1 MSLQSASDVPHPQ
14 RIRSNLAAEYA
25 NRAISLMGR
34 QSFAQAERYLSQAI
48 ELEPENAQWHLEMAR
63 LQRLQSPERAR
74 QAYATACALGSP
86 CATFEAAA
94 LYAVPGAVEYVS
106 PLSLWQADR
115 LDIAVKLLYVR
126 AYLNPT
132 GDQADAARALYRRHI
147 LQRTNGRE
155 PESLGKTCLE
165 DYERSFIA
173 LIESIRAEG
182 LQEACAIPVDGEGRI
197 LNGAHRLAIALALGL
212 KSVPVVRLPPPW
224 KGLEWGMGW
233 FLHYGFKPAEINRL
247 LQCWIEAHP
256 DRAGLLIIE
265 HFGSGVAVELMAE
278 LAQRFRVLAWRD
290 LCPDVKPSSPLCGSP
305 ALPRGP
311 WRYVWVDAT
320 ERALQA
326 LSTHLN
332 EQYAGRLR
340 CLALFGPSAR
350 AWMQDL
356 LDEDTVAAWHSTSAV
371 PASDASS
378 IALWTG
384 YVGESKVGLQA
395 GGTGFVKWRN
405 LQGLEDVHTIID
417 VGVAN
422 GTPDLYRNLSPEHV
436 VFIEPVTI
444 FRERIEEL
452 RAGFSSSQYLAV
464 GLSSQDEEAIINYR
478 EDMPILTSL
487 LKSSALRD
495 TGNER
500 ITPLPVALR
509 RLDAIFPT
517 LQGIGYPILLKIDTG
532 GHELEALRGGV
543 ESLKR
548 IKYLM
553 LEVPVIE
560 RFEGSYSCREL
571 FEFLQRH
578 GFILHTCLSASVDAE
593 GFCRVIDAVFI
604 NTSLS

>member
-1 MSLQSASDVPHPQ
+1 MSPQLVGDVPHTQ

-34 QSFAQAERYLSQAI
+34 QSLAQAERYMSQAI

-63 LQRLQSPERAR
+63 LQRLQSPEMAR
-74 QAYATACALGSP
+74 QAYARACTLGSP

-94 LYAVPGAVEYVS
+94 LYAIPGVVEYLS
-106 PLSLWQADR
+106 PLSLWKADR

-132 GDQADAARALYRRHI
+132 GDQADDARALYRRHI
-147 LQRTNGRE
+147 VQRTNGRE
-155 PESLGKTCLE
+155 PESLGKTCFE

-173 LIESIRAEG
+173 LIESIKAEG

-212 KSVPVVRLPPPW
+212 ESVPVVRLPPPW

-247 LQCWIEAHP
+247 LQCWIEAHR
-256 DRAGLLIIE
+256 DQAGLLIIE
-265 HFGSGVAVELMAE
+265 HFGSGVALELMAE
-278 LAQRFRVLAWRD
+278 LAQRFQVLAWRD
-290 LCPDVKPSSPLCGSP
+290 LCPDVESFSPLCESP

-320 ERALQA
+320 ERALHA
-326 LSTHLN
+326 FSVRLN

-340 CLALFGPSAR
+340 CQAFFGASAQ
-350 AWMQDL
+350 AWMPGL
-356 LDEDTVAAWHSTSAV
+356 LDEGTVAAWHSTSAV
-371 PASDASS
+371 PALDASS
-378 IALWTG
+378 ISLWTG
-384 YVGESKVGLQA
+384 YKGGSKVGLQA

-422 GTPDLYRNLSPEHV
+422 GTPDLYRNLSPKHV

-444 FRERIEEL
+444 FQERIEEL
-452 RAGFSSSQYLAV
+452 QSGFSSSQYLAV
-464 GLSSQDEEAIINYR
+464 GLSSQDGEAVINYR

-495 TGNER
+495 TGNEK
-500 ITPLPVALR
+500 IIPIPVALR
-509 RLDAIFPT
+509 RLDSIFPT
-517 LQGIGYPILLKIDTG
+517 LQGIGYPILLKIDTEG
-532 GHELEALRGGV
+532 YELEALLGGV
-543 ESLKR
+543 ESLKN

-553 LEVPVIE
+553 LEVSVVE

-571 FEFLQRH
+571 FEFLQLH
-578 GFILHTCLSASVDAE
+578 GFILHTCLSASVDAK
-593 GFCRVIDAVFI
+593 GFCRVIDAVFV